1 MFVQATANLGGVS
14 GGVSL
19 FQDKLP
25 APAGLT
31 IALTFPATISGQG
44 SVSVVAE
51 SDNGPGTPRTVVQ
64 SSISASGTLRMP
76 PLLIGSSGM
85 YSINLTVGALA
96 NGDGSTPVV
105 STARVMRCE
114 MTVHVVGNGTR
125 VIEAVALPT
134 SVANL
139 RDAAQACGFIGF
151 NWQQKITELPCP
163 SPFKAADPANPKLS
177 LDNFCPK
184 DSATPGNLKAPP
196 EVNDPPPGGY
206 TYLRTTFGGIY
217 SPGDYVYPVDVATTP
232 GSKLPVPAID
242 GGEFVVNFRGLE
254 LRFADGPNDACL
266 PTEPLTPSQ
275 RLDMRGRRDRRCGG
289 PDSTAP
295 EGSSLKFRTALVGI
309 NGDHDHT
316 PSDPLFEWTWTDTN
330 NGSVGDIN
338 TLSPSGPIDPGS
350 GVGFITIT
358 SINGVPVP
366 PIIPHSRIATKLIK
380 RDDDDK
386 TETFTA
392 DVKITNI
399 SKRTISTPSSFQI
412 VFNSLPHGVTLLNAT
427 GTFNESP
434 YLTVPSVTNL
444 APGESATVSVQ
455 FKNPTDEH
463 IKFTPEVYAGSFQ

>member
-1 MFVQATANLGGVS
+1 VQATANFGGVS

-19 FQDKLP
+19 FQSKLP
-25 APAGLT
+25 APAGVT
-31 IALTFPATISGQG
+31 ITLTFPATISGQG
-44 SVSVVAE
+44 SASVVAE
-51 SDNGPGTPRTVVQ
+51 TDDGPGTPRTVVQ

-96 NGDGSTPVV
+96 NVDGSTQVV

-114 MTVHVVGNGTR
+114 MTVHLVGNGTK
-125 VIEAVALPT
+125 VIEASAVPT
-134 SVANL
+134 SAAGL
-139 RDAAQACGFIGF
+139 REAAQACGFNGF
-151 NWQQKITELPCP
+151 NWQQKITDLPCP

-177 LDNFCPK
+177 AKNLCPL
-184 DSATPGNLKAPP
+184 DSATPVHLTAPP
-196 EVNDPPPGGY
+196 EFNDPPPGGY
-206 TYLRTTFGGIY
+206 DYLRTTFGGIY

-232 GSKLPVPAID
+232 GMKLPVPAID
-242 GGEFVVNFRGLE
+242 GGEFIVNFKNLE

-266 PTEPLTPSQ
+266 PTEPLSPSQ
-275 RLDMRGRRDRRCGG
+275 RQDIMGRRERFCGG
-289 PDSTAP
+289 PDSKAP
-295 EGSSLKFRTALVGI
+295 GGSSLKFRTALVGI
-309 NGDHDHT
+309 NPDHDQT
-316 PSDPLFEWTWTDTN
+316 PSDPLFEWTWTDTF
-330 NGSVGDIN
+330 NGSVGGIN

-366 PIIPHSRIATKLIK
+366 PIIPHSQIATKLIK

-392 DVKITNI
+392 EVKITNI

-434 YLTVPSVTNL
+434 YLTVPAVASL
-444 APGESATVSVQ
+444 APGESATVPVQ

-463 IKFTPEVYAGSFQ
+463 IKFTPEVYAGTFQ